1 MSTSSTTPAGR
12 EVPGISLVCRQ
23 SQDVLTV
30 YKERHASAEPEGIDA
45 SHHPGQGVRETGD
58 RVMRYRHPALSPASP
73 SMCPRHLSLI
83 AAVALG
89 VSAALPA
96 WAQDAEGPLQAGV
109 AAGSPP
115 FVIQPE
121 RGPLTG
127 FSIELFRAVAGRL
140 KRQILFT
147 AAPEAE
153 LAGDLQKKQFDLLPG
168 PIDATPEAAAEMLF
182 SEGYVASEYKFGAR
196 SDQPIARLED
206 LRGRK
211 LAVLIGSPYAGW
223 AERNAAKYGFTVQTH
238 TALNELL
245 TALTEHKADATLTG
259 SPVIDSAAAHD
270 HGIEPGLALPE
281 TRTQGSAAF
290 RRRDSELRD
299 EVEDALR
306 CLKLDGTVARL
317 ANTWLGTTPGEED
330 IENLPMPGYGVPG
343 LTGFDPKTR
352 KIHC

>member
-1 MSTSSTTPAGR
+1 
-12 EVPGISLVCRQ
+12 
-23 SQDVLTV
+23 
-30 YKERHASAEPEGIDA
+30 
-45 SHHPGQGVRETGD
+45 
-58 RVMRYRHPALSPASP
+58 
-73 SMCPRHLSLI
+73 MCPRHLSL
-83 AAVALG
+83 AAALALG
-89 VSAALPA
+89 MSAASAALAPA
-96 WAQDAEGPLQAGV
+96 LAQDADDPLQAGV

-140 KRQILFT
+140 KRQIIFT

-153 LAGDLQKKQFDLLPG
+153 LVGDLHNKRFDLLPG
-168 PIDATPEAAAEMLF
+168 PIDATPEAASEMLF
-182 SEGYVASEYKFGAR
+182 SEGYVTSAYEFGAR
-196 SDQPIARLED
+196 ADQPIAKLED
-206 LRGRK
+206 LHGRR

-223 AERNAAKYGFTVQTH
+223 ADRNAARYGFTVQTH
-238 TALNELL
+238 TALNDLL
-245 TALTEHKADATLTG
+245 AALTDHKADATLTG
-259 SPVIDSAAAHD
+259 SPVIDSAATHD
-270 HGIEPGLALPE
+270 HAIAAGLTLQE

-306 CLKLDGTVARL
+306 CLKLDGTIARL
-317 ANTWLGTTPGEED
+317 ANTWLGTTPGDED
-330 IENLPMPGYGVPG
+330 IEKLPMPGYGVPG

>member
-1 MSTSSTTPAGR
+1 
-12 EVPGISLVCRQ
+12 
-23 SQDVLTV
+23 
-30 YKERHASAEPEGIDA
+30 
-45 SHHPGQGVRETGD
+45 
-58 RVMRYRHPALSPASP
+58 
-73 SMCPRHLSLI
+73 MCPRHLSI
-83 AAVALG
+83 VAALALG
-89 VSAALPA
+89 MSATSAAL
-96 WAQDAEGPLQAGV
+96 AQDADGPLQAGV

-127 FSIELFRAVAGRL
+127 FSIELFRAVAARI
-140 KRQILFT
+140 KRQIIFT
-147 AAPEAE
+147 ATPEAE
-153 LAGDLQKKQFDLLPG
+153 LVDDLKKKRFDLLPG
-168 PIDATPEAAAEMLF
+168 PIDATPESASEMLF
-182 SEGYVASEYKFGAR
+182 SEGYVTSEYEFGAR
-196 SDQPIARLED
+196 ADQPIAKMED
-206 LRGRK
+206 LHGRT
-211 LAVLIGSPYAGW
+211 LAVLGGSPYAGW

-245 TALTEHKADATLTG
+245 TALTTHKADATLTG

-270 HGIEPGLALPE
+270 SAIAAGLALQE

-306 CLKLDGTVARL
+306 CLKLDGTIARL
-317 ANTWLGTTPGEED
+317 ANTWLGTTPGDED
-330 IENLPMPGYGVPG
+330 IEKLPMPGYGVPG